1 MQQDE
6 WGNLNERDYLENLDV
21 DGRIIVK
28 YILKKYGGRVWTGFV
43 WLGKGASGALLC
55 EYLGSI

>member
-6 WGNLNERDYLENLDV
+6 WGNLNERDYLENLDI

-28 YILKKYGGRVWTGFV
+28 YILKKYGGRV
-43 WLGKGASGALLC
+43 
-55 EYLGSI
+55 

>member
-1 MQQDE
+1 MLQDE

-28 YILKKYGGRVWTGFV
+28 YILEKYGGRV
-43 WLGKGASGALLC
+43 
-55 EYLGSI
+55 